1 MPKLEEICGKD
12 MSPKRNI
19 RSGSGAQIGDIRK
32 IEEPSAGADVCGPDG
47 VCEPTDTFTRES
59 KQNVCDPNDPNACA

>member
-1 MPKLEEICGKD
+1 

-32 IEEPSAGADVCGPDG
+32 IEEPSAGDDVCGQDG